1 MENSNFVRLC
11 TSDGRYARFPCVLL
25 TKMVD
30 LLDLSQIKQLIML
43 DELFLKTLIQY
54 EGYI

>member
-11 TSDGRYARFPCVLL
+11 TSAGRSDRFPCVLL

-30 LLDLSQIKQLIML
+30 LLDLSQIKQFIML